1 MGARP
6 PSGFSPQRR
15 RPSWTTSTFSRD
27 IAAQYPRLVCVP
39 VSWKVTVRHGSSVGR
54 EKFDSLD
61 EAIDEARRRV
71 EEIRREGGLPEISVF
86 RTHAPDQRVHARI
99 EISGPGL
106 IRAPAGGIDVMGDGT
121 AIPYTGAIRKER
133 IDAASLDEAF
143 ERLKGALGE

>member
-6 PSGFSPQRR
+6 PSGFSPQSRKASR
-15 RPSWTTSTFSRD
+15 TTATFSLG

-71 EEIRREGGLPEISVF
+71 EEIRREGGLPEVSVF
-86 RTHAPDQRVHARI
+86 RTHTPNQRVHARI

-106 IRAPAGGIDVMGDGT
+106 IRAPEGGVDVMGDGT
-121 AIPYTGAIRKER
+121 AITYTGAIRKER
-133 IDAASLDEAF
+133 IDAGSLDEAF
-143 ERLKGALGE
+143 QRLRRELGE